1 MKLYGSTR
9 CCELWTLQ
17 MSPDHNPGIPPVP
30 QSRRPIENS
39 VRAAVSANPDSA
51 KSKNAETAKTVDE
64 PFAPLGATT
73 SVRSTQASAR

>member
-1 MKLYGSTR
+1 MTNVSGAKMAEHLGGHFDREMKNAR
-9 CCELWTLQ
+9 
-17 MSPDHNPGIPPVP
+17 
-30 QSRRPIENS
+30 